1 MGVARVTSGRQRR
14 GDGRDNGYLSK
25 LVAKLAMDF
34 YKDRLSEVEA
44 EEMFGPDWSTQLLRG
59 QVVEF
64 RKGSTVECD
73 KWRVKWS
80 DNDFRDM
87 KSPEI
92 LLAIAAEDKSPR
104 ARAAASLPVLAP
116 TSQRGRRAAAQSS
129 LAALVA
135 EDSRND
141 FDTST

>member
-1 MGVARVTSGRQRR
+1 M
-14 GDGRDNGYLSK
+14 
-25 LVAKLAMDF
+25 
-34 YKDRLSEVEA
+34 
-44 EEMFGPDWSTQLLRG
+44 W
-59 QVVEF
+59 QV
-64 RKGSTVECD
+64 SD

-104 ARAAASLPVLAP
+104 ARAVASS
-116 TSQRGRRAAAQSS
+116 TSQRGRRAAAQSR
-129 LAALVA
+129 LAALVV